1 MRNPESGAVRRPE
14 DLGNDHGDLFD
25 LVDIREIPDDQLEDL
40 LGGVLGPMKPLL
52 KAV

>member
-1 MRNPESGAVRRPE
+1 MDAQTTRPDDWRDDAE
-14 DLGNDHGDLFD
+14 DSLFD

-40 LGGVLGPMKPLL
+40 LGGSLVTSLASLA